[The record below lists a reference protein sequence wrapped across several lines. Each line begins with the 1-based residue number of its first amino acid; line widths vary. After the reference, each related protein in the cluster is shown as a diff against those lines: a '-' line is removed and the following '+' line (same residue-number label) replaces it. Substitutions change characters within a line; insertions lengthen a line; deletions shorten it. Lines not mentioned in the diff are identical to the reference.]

1 LSLFLFGL
9 FLVFSYLVKED
20 LFTRFDFDTTV
31 RLQNHIPKK
40 VDPFFSTFSLLGSF
54 ELTTL
59 LLLVLVLWQKRLF
72 SFVAFFV
79 FAGAHLIEI
88 IFKGLL
94 DHPGPPY
101 MFFRYEFDFIFPSS
115 YVKPGGSY
123 PSGHMMRTI
132 FLSTIIFYFIWRS
145 KKSIWLKLFFTF
157 ILFAIDLVMM
167 ISRVSLGEHW
177 MSDVLGGGILG
188 LAAGVFSLMFFER
201 KKSLI

>member
-1 LSLFLFGL
+1 M
-9 FLVFSYLVKED
+9 VKED

-40 VDPFFSTFSLLGSF
+40 VDPFFSSFSLLGSF

-59 LLLVLVLWQKRLF
+59 LLLLLIFFQKRILSFF
-72 SFVAFFV
+72 SLLI
-79 FAGAHLIEI
+79 FAGVHLIEI
-88 IFKGLL
+88 IFKGLMN
-94 DHPGPPY
+94 HPGPPY

-132 FLSTIIFYFIWRS
+132 FLSTIIFYLIWRS
-145 KKSIWLKLFFTF
+145 KKGIWLKLFFTF
-157 ILFAIDLVMM
+157 VLFAIDLVMM

-188 LAAGVFSLMFFER
+188 LAAGVFSLMFFSEKR
-201 KKSLI
+201 SLI